1 MSRREPEPP
10 QAESQRCD
18 LWLFRARL
26 FKTRS
31 GAGAFIEGGK
41 VRMERGGQVIRLKK
55 ASALVRPGDRLVYIR
70 FETLVRV
77 TVEGLGDRR
86 GPPAEARTLYTME
99 DASSKAQ

>member
-1 MSRREPEPP
+1 LKRREPGPQ
-10 QAESQRCD
+10 QAEGQRCD
-18 LWLFRARL
+18 LWLFRTRL

-31 GAGAFIEGGK
+31 GAGDFIERGK
-41 VRMERGGQVIRLKK
+41 IRVERGGQVLRLKK

-77 TVEGLGDRR
+77 TVEGLGERR
-86 GPPAEARTLYTME
+86 GPPAEARALYTME